1 MNTKTK
7 KIIGWVLSALVFLI
21 FAPSAFMK
29 ISGAAEVIENGAK
42 FGISASMFTIIGV
55 IELISLI
62 LFLIPKTGIIGTL
75 LLASYMGGAIAT
87 HLEHNESIAA
97 PVAIAIFV
105 WIVAFFR
112 FPELSQRILGKD
124 FSINKQL

>member
-7 KIIGWVLSALVFLI
+7 KIIGWVLSALVFVI

-29 ISGAAEVIENGAK
+29 FSGAPEVIENGAK
-42 FGISASMFTIIGV
+42 FGISVSMFTIIGV

-97 PVAIAIFV
+97 PLAIATFV
-105 WIVAFFR
+105 WIVAFIR
-112 FPELSQRILGKD
+112 FPELSERIFTKD
-124 FSINKQL
+124 KIEK